1 MPHALGT
8 HHAALRLATDDRT
21 YPDPVRSVPF
31 AGKRILDL
39 GSGAH
44 PFPHV
49 DMGWRFIEG
58 GTRSHVR
65 VDLYGAPEPEL
76 PQMRIGEHVT
86 TDLNRPPWPFE
97 GHRQFDVIVACELLE
112 HLENPWQLLRRLA
125 LTCLSEDGIIIVST
139 PDITTVRSRQHFRK
153 EGFFPWFAPP
163 HIASEGHI
171 TPIFPHLLEEMAKRA
186 GLKIADE
193 AFNEPPRSWWDNAS
207 PAERQD
213 ILNVVRVY
221 RLERA

>member
-49 DMGWRFIEG
+49 DMGWRFIEAG
-58 GTRSHVR
+58 VKLR
-65 VDLYGAPEPEL
+65 VTADLPGSPAPEL
-76 PQMRIGEHVT
+76 PQMASDHHKEMDVGARRWPLEAFGAF
-86 TDLNRPPWPFE
+86 DL
-97 GHRQFDVIVACELLE
+97 IIACELLE
-112 HLENPWQLLRRLA
+112 HLENPWAFLRLCNLHLA
-125 LTCLSEDGIIIVST
+125 PDGCVIVST

-193 AFNEPPRSWWDNAS
+193 AFNEPPRSWWDRAT